1 MRFLND
7 RRVGLL
13 LYLTAVG
20 LMLIFP
26 SWALAHESAE
36 HAGSG
41 FRAGILHPLTGV
53 DHLLMLIAVAC
64 FSTRVSRLKAKFFS
78 VCFLLAL
85 ASGFLIGLSGI
96 GLTFVENGIVLSLL
110 LMAVLLI
117 STCQLP
123 AFASGVVIAM
133 FGVMHGVPHGLEM
146 PSSVSSAA
154 YFLGLMLASTITLG
168 VGYVA
173 AARFTRQQ
181 RWQRSLA
188 FALCAV
194 ALIT

>member
-13 LYLTAVG
+13 LYLAAVG

-41 FRAGILHPLTGV
+41 FSAGILHPLTGV
-53 DHLLMLIAVAC
+53 DHLLMLISVAC
-64 FSTRVSRLKAKFFS
+64 FSARVSSLKAKFFS

-85 ASGFLIGLSGI
+85 ASGFFVGLNGI
-96 GLTFVENGIVLSLL
+96 GLGFVENGIVLSLL
-110 LMAVLLI
+110 LMALLLI
-117 STCQLP
+117 SARELP
-123 AFASGVVIAM
+123 AFASALVITM

-146 PSSVSSAA
+146 PSSVLSSE
-154 YFLGLMLASTITLG
+154 YLLGLMLASTITLA
-168 VGYVA
+168 VSYVA
-173 AARFTRQQ
+173 ATRLTRQL
-181 RWQRSLA
+181 RWQRGLA

-194 ALIT
+194 ALVS